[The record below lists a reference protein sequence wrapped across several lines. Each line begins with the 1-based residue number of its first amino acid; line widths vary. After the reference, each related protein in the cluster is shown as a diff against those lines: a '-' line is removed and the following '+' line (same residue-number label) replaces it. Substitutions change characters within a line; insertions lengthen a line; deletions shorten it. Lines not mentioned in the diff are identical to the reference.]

1 MRYNRVK
8 NMNWTRDPHKA
19 PFQLALAGVFAA
31 LVFVVTYSFP
41 IAIPATGGYFNF
53 GETII
58 YVAALTFGPFVG
70 ALSGGVGAM
79 IADVFLGPQ
88 FALGT
93 LVIKLL
99 EGTIVGS
106 LNQKLSKRISNV
118 AVAASISVVIG
129 GLEMVAGYFIY
140 ELVVLGYPLVLALGE
155 VPANIAQMAISL
167 AIALPIVLVVL
178 RMFPQ
183 LKSQQTAFNN

>member
-1 MRYNRVK
+1 MS
-8 NMNWTRDPHKA
+8 WIRDPHRA

-41 IAIPATGGYFNF
+41 IVIPATGGYFNF

-58 YVAALTFGPFVG
+58 YVAALIFGPLVG

-79 IADVFLGPQ
+79 ISDALLAPQ

-93 LVIKLL
+93 LVIKLF
-99 EGTIVGS
+99 EGAIVGS
-106 LNQKLSKRISNV
+106 LNQKLSKRISSITV
-118 AVAASISVVIG
+118 TASICIVIG

-140 ELVVLGYPLVLALGE
+140 EQLVLGYPLAVALVE
-155 VPANIAQMAISL
+155 VPANIAQMLISL
-167 AIALPIVLVVL
+167 FIAVPIVHVIL
-178 RMFPQ
+178 RFFPQ
-183 LKSQQTAFNN
+183 LKSQPTTT